1 MSRDIHFLNHTSFVL
16 EYDSY
21 FLLLDPWPSESL
33 AFESWKPNP
42 PCFLNENLLSA
53 FINASKSKAG
63 IVISHGHD
71 DHCDDSFLKK
81 ISPSTN
87 VFYPNY
93 KSKGSL
99 RRLHGNGLDKVTEI
113 NSLDFVNFG
122 PFSMSTFIIKEHSH
136 DDAVFI
142 IKTDQY
148 VLVHANDN
156 SVPFPQVLIDF
167 IILEAAEKKIYFASQ
182 TGIANGYQYC
192 YPQFMED
199 KGINAMEDVVIG
211 KTTRTIQ
218 VAIDNAIAVDAKNF
232 ITYAA
237 YTISIP
243 LLEKFKG
250 SVQQFFPSPAN
261 IDCLDLKWGDLKL
274 LDFVPGD
281 SLQTADD
288 EIRRPFWMKAHGIE
302 KIAAELK
309 VNIEQTLVPFNG
321 RFKDELARLPEV
333 NSEELL
339 IHLKNYLDGFYKHV
353 SKLENFW
360 KDEIVNKTLLFRVT
374 DVGEV
379 CIDLRNGVYL
389 SEPYDIKI
397 NKKIEI
403 EREVLLLMV
412 AGVFNFES
420 LYIGH
425 HAIFERYPMEKYN
438 HELMMQLQVYGYIY
452 QKRMVP
458 EEFVPVKQKSQSC

>member
-81 ISPSTN
+81 ISPTTN

-99 RRLHGNGLDKVTEI
+99 RRLHGNGLDKITEI
-113 NSLDFVNFG
+113 NGLDFVSFG
-122 PFSMSTFIIKEHSH
+122 PFSMATFIIEEHSE

-156 SVPFPQVLIDF
+156 SVPFPQALIDF

-182 TGIANGYQYC
+182 TGIANGYPYC
-192 YPQFMED
+192 YPQFLED
-199 KGINAMEDVVIG
+199 EGIKAMEGIVIA

-218 VAIDNAIAVDAKNF
+218 VAIDNAKEVGAKNF

-250 SVQQFFPSPAN
+250 RMQQFFPSPAN
-261 IDCLDLKWGDLKL
+261 LDGLDLKWGSLNL

-288 EIRRPFWMKAHGIE
+288 DIRRPFWLKVHGIE

-309 VNIEQTLVPFNG
+309 VCTEQTLVPFNE
-321 RFKDELARLPEV
+321 RFKGELARLPDV

-353 SKLENFW
+353 SRLEKFW

-374 DVGEV
+374 GVGQV
-379 CIDLRNGVYL
+379 CIDLRSGEYL
-389 SEPYDIKI
+389 SESYQIKV
-397 NKKIEI
+397 NKKIEMK
-403 EREVLLLMV
+403 RDVLLLLM

-425 HAIFERYPMEKYN
+425 HAIFERYPREKYN

-452 QKRMVP
+452 QKRAVP
-458 EEFVPVKQKSQSC
+458 EEFTPVKQIS